1 MFSDPNGIKLNIK
14 NKNMLREFPYIWR
27 LDNIFQNN
35 PKIKEEVSNEILKYI
50 EISIWKD
57 SQHHMSSGNCKL
69 KQ

>member
-14 NKNMLREFPYIWR
+14 NKNMLREFPYIWK

-50 EISIWKD
+50 EISI
-57 SQHHMSSGNCKL
+57 
-69 KQ
+69 